1 LIEVNAAPRNAPMM
15 QGMHNRKDAAMFKTL
30 LTIVTDAAR
39 AEATITAA
47 ARLALAHDAHLDILA
62 LGVDRTQLGYS
73 YIGTGAVVLQAT
85 LDRTEQD
92 AREVEAACKA
102 ALAEQEPTLRWST
115 ETVVAQLGSLTEV
128 VAQRARFADLV
139 VLPRPYAKDQGAEA
153 EAVIEAALF
162 DGHAPVVVV
171 PDSGTGHADRPRR
184 IVLAWNQSAEAM
196 TAARRALPL
205 LKQADAV
212 VITVVDPPT
221 YGAERS
227 DPGGMLC
234 QMLVRHGVKA
244 EVSVLAKALPRV
256 SDVLAR
262 QVRDQGAD
270 LLVMGAYGHSRFRE
284 AILGGATR
292 DLLEQAEVPV
302 FLAH

>member
-1 LIEVNAAPRNAPMM
+1 
-15 QGMHNRKDAAMFKTL
+15 MFKTL
-30 LTIVTDAAR
+30 LTVVTDAAQ
-39 AEATITAA
+39 AEATLTAA
-47 ARLALAHDAHLDILA
+47 SRLALAHDAHLDILA

-73 YIGTGAVVLQAT
+73 YLGTGAVVLQAT
-85 LDRTEQD
+85 LDRTEQE
-92 AREVEAACKA
+92 AREIETACKT
-102 ALAEQEPTLRWST
+102 ALGEQDPTLRWSM
-115 ETVVAQLGSLTEV
+115 EAVVSQLGGLTEL

-139 VLPRPYAKDQGAEA
+139 VLPRPYGKGQGTEA

-171 PDSGTGHADRPRR
+171 PQGGAVPSDRPRR

-196 TAARRALPL
+196 TATRRALPL

-212 VITVVDPPT
+212 VITVIDPPSF
-221 YGAERS
+221 GPERS
-227 DPGGMLC
+227 DPGGLLC

-244 EVSVLAKALPRV
+244 EVSVLAKTLPRV

-262 QVRDQGAD
+262 QVRDLDAD

>member
-1 LIEVNAAPRNAPMM
+1 MM
-15 QGMHNRKDAAMFKTL
+15 QGMHSRKDAAMFKTL
-30 LTIVTDAAR
+30 LTVVTDAAQ

-47 ARLALAHDAHLDILA
+47 SRLALAHDAHLDVLA

-73 YIGTGAVVLQAT
+73 YVGTGAVVLQAA
-85 LDRTEQD
+85 LDRSEQD
-92 AREVEAACKA
+92 ARAVETACKA
-102 ALAEQEPTLRWST
+102 ALTEQFPSLRWSI
-115 ETVVAQLGSLTEV
+115 EAVVAQLGSVTEL

-139 VLPRPYAKDQGAEA
+139 VLPRPYAKGQGAEA
-153 EAVIEAALF
+153 EAVIEAAMF
-162 DGHAPVVVV
+162 DGRAPVVVV
-171 PDSGTGHADRPRR
+171 PDAGVGDADRPRR

-196 TAARRALPL
+196 TATRRALPL

-212 VITVVDPPT
+212 IITVIDPPAH
-221 YGAERS
+221 GPERS
-227 DPGGMLC
+227 DPGGLLC

-244 EVSVLAKALPRV
+244 EVSVLAKSLPRV

-262 QVRDQGAD
+262 QVRDLDAD

-292 DLLEQAEVPV
+292 NMLEQAEVPV